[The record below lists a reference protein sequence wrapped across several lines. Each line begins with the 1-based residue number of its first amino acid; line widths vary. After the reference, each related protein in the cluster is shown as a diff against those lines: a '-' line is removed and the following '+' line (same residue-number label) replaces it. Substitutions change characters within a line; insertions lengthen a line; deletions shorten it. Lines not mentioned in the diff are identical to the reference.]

1 MKRKNLSLVVCFY
14 LFFTCM
20 KSHASSTV
28 IIDHS
33 TVRPTVASA
42 DPLWVYVQESVSLV
56 QVCVWLVLASTW
68 VLTKQQ
74 TDRNRDQSRQSN
86 SRVLENGGSNS
97 YFNFHR
103 TKKDVNL
110 ISDQKTRYSG
120 IATMT
125 KSLNTPKYNVS
136 NCKV

>member
-1 MKRKNLSLVVCFY
+1 
-14 LFFTCM
+14 M

-74 TDRNRDQSRQSN
+74 TDRNIDQSRQSN

-97 YFNFHR
+97 YFNFHQ

-125 KSLNTPKYNVS
+125 KSLNTPKYVS